1 MTNNDQLD
9 PNAGVQPEEKVEAP
23 VEANSD
29 SEVGINYESENID
42 SVRVAPELMN
52 DDEPETDAQ
61 TEPEPETDAQT
72 EPETDAQTEPELDSD
87 LLIQPMAELPQR
99 EPETQVKNLSNA
111 DLEVGIKI
119 LEEQRTKYF
128 SEIEELERHRE
139 AISVDIERFISV
151 REDLNQWINARKES
165 FAWKL
170 TETLRG
176 HEKQLAADEARVRD
190 FTSNPPEIDIEFAAK
205 TRLWVLKSIGI
216 PALILV
222 SIFVIMETFRAN
234 SGYVDSADPNNPA
247 ATIQIRKFDSWLL
260 ENLGLTHLQVTFM
273 LSIVMVSTFVGVL
286 FAYSRRSSEFRQLV
300 AEEAQLTKVMEQ
312 AVHSIKGERERIDS
326 LHPQVPQILELLS
339 LGLHQPWVI
348 DSRFLAFQGVLPD
361 ASKLPES
368 LDVSV
373 PTEKSSQRVFP
384 QLVLRAMNQIQQPGW
399 REQAFEN
406 AIQRL
411 AESAGFG
418 ESDGAIRELDQD
430 QRRSGKRQMLISLAD
445 KNSVLNAIGEKMV
458 KEFAATVQS
467 KVLPFAQPEV
477 ISLRPDVLSH
487 LQLTDDLVG
496 TSEEDVSPWE
506 QRLSEIAGAGSPWAP
521 GTFSARGQMAA
532 RHEKKP
538 DSVFIATDRA
548 TQYAHK
554 EVNVFKEVYAGTRPF
569 EVSIRVDLSEWCH
582 PEELA
587 IFQDYLPSAQ
597 EILERESREPK
608 EAPSDIATMDP
619 FNDSEVAF

>member
-1 MTNNDQLD
+1 MSNNEQIEPTTEIQNDHGVELPVEVNVEVNQGVPVEPEGVDLAETVTNMVVPTENVDEVEVESAVPVQQD
-9 PNAGVQPEEKVEAP
+9 AEIPQPEVNVP
-23 VEANSD
+23 NSVD
-29 SEVGINYESENID
+29 SE
-42 SVRVAPELMN
+42 
-52 DDEPETDAQ
+52 
-61 TEPEPETDAQT
+61 
-72 EPETDAQTEPELDSD
+72 
-87 LLIQPMAELPQR
+87 
-99 EPETQVKNLSNA
+99 A
-111 DLEVGIKI
+111 DLEASLKVLEQQRSKYI
-119 LEEQRTKYF
+119 L
-128 SEIEELERHRE
+128 EIEELEKNRD
-139 AISVDIERFISV
+139 SLSNDVERYISV
-151 REDLNQWINARKES
+151 REDLNQWTSARKES

-170 TETLRG
+170 TQALRE
-176 HEKQLAADEARVRD
+176 HEKKLAADEACVRE
-190 FTSNPPEIDIEFAAK
+190 FTSNPPELDTEFGAK
-205 TRLWVLKSIGI
+205 TRRWVLKSIGI
-216 PALILV
+216 PALVLV
-222 SIFVIMETFRAN
+222 AIFAIMEIFRAN

-247 ATIQIRKFDSWLL
+247 ATVQVREFDKWLL
-260 ENLGLTHLQVTFM
+260 ENLGLTHLQITFV
-273 LSIVMVSTFVGVL
+273 LSMIMISTFLGVL
-286 FAYSRRSSEFRQLV
+286 FAHSRRSSEFRQIV

-312 AVHSIKGERERIDS
+312 AVHSIKNERERIDS

-348 DSRFLAFQGVLPD
+348 DSRFLAFQGELPD

-430 QRRSGKRQMLISLAD
+430 QRRSGKRQMLISLED
-445 KNSVLNAIGEKMV
+445 KQTVLNEIGEKMV
-458 KEFAATVQS
+458 KEFAASVQS

-487 LQLTDDLVG
+487 LQLNDDLVG

-506 QRLSEIAGAGSPWAP
+506 QRLSEIAGAGSPWAA

-538 DSVFIATDRA
+538 ESVFIATDRA
-548 TQYAHK
+548 TQHAHK
-554 EVNVFKEVYAGTRPF
+554 EVSIFKEVYAGTRPF

-587 IFQDYLPSAQ
+587 IFQDYQPSAD
-597 EILERESREPK
+597 EIREREARDSKSIKAE
-608 EAPSDIATMDP
+608 EAPVDP

>member
-1 MTNNDQLD
+1 MSNNEQIEPTTEIQNDHGVELPVEVNVEVNQGVPAEPENVDLAETVTNMVVPTENVDEVEVESAVPVQLD
-9 PNAGVQPEEKVEAP
+9 AEIRQSEVNVPNSV
-23 VEANSD
+23 D
-29 SEVGINYESENID
+29 SE
-42 SVRVAPELMN
+42 
-52 DDEPETDAQ
+52 
-61 TEPEPETDAQT
+61 
-72 EPETDAQTEPELDSD
+72 
-87 LLIQPMAELPQR
+87 
-99 EPETQVKNLSNA
+99 A
-111 DLEVGIKI
+111 DLEASLKVLEQQREKYI
-119 LEEQRTKYF
+119 L
-128 SEIEELERHRE
+128 EIEELEKNRD
-139 AISVDIERFISV
+139 SLSNDVERYISV
-151 REDLNQWINARKES
+151 REDLNQWTSARKES

-170 TETLRG
+170 TQALRE
-176 HEKQLAADEARVRD
+176 HEKKLAADEARVRE
-190 FTSNPPEIDIEFAAK
+190 FTSNPPELDTEFGAK
-205 TRLWVLKSIGI
+205 TRRWVLKSIGI
-216 PALILV
+216 PALVLV
-222 SIFVIMETFRAN
+222 AIFAIMEIFRAN

-247 ATIQIRKFDSWLL
+247 ATVQVREFDKWLL
-260 ENLGLTHLQVTFM
+260 ENLGLTHLQITFA
-273 LSIVMVSTFVGVL
+273 LSMIMISTFLGVL
-286 FAYSRRSSEFRQLV
+286 FAHSRRSSEFRQKV

-312 AVHSIKGERERIDS
+312 AVHSIKNERERIDS

-339 LGLHQPWVI
+339 LGLHQPWAI
-348 DSRFLAFQGVLPD
+348 DSRFLAFQGELPD

-430 QRRSGKRQMLISLAD
+430 QRRSGKRQMLISLED
-445 KNSVLNAIGEKMV
+445 KQTVLNEIGEKMV
-458 KEFAATVQS
+458 KEFAASVQS

-487 LQLTDDLVG
+487 LQLNDDLVG

-538 DSVFIATDRA
+538 ESVFIATDRA
-548 TQYAHK
+548 TQHAHK
-554 EVNVFKEVYAGTRPF
+554 EVSIFKEVYAGTRPF

-587 IFQDYLPSAQ
+587 IFQDYQPSAD
-597 EILERESREPK
+597 EIREREARDSKSIKAEEVPV
-608 EAPSDIATMDP
+608 DP

>member
-1 MTNNDQLD
+1 MSNNEQIEPTTEIQNDHGVELPVKVNVEVNQGVPAEPENVDLAETVTNMVVPTENVNEVEVESAVPVQLD
-9 PNAGVQPEEKVEAP
+9 AEIRQSEVNVPNSV
-23 VEANSD
+23 D
-29 SEVGINYESENID
+29 SE
-42 SVRVAPELMN
+42 
-52 DDEPETDAQ
+52 
-61 TEPEPETDAQT
+61 
-72 EPETDAQTEPELDSD
+72 
-87 LLIQPMAELPQR
+87 
-99 EPETQVKNLSNA
+99 A
-111 DLEVGIKI
+111 DLEASLKVLEQQREKYI
-119 LEEQRTKYF
+119 L
-128 SEIEELERHRE
+128 EIEELEKNRD
-139 AISVDIERFISV
+139 SLSNDVERYISV
-151 REDLNQWINARKES
+151 REDLNQWTSARKES

-170 TETLRG
+170 TQALRE
-176 HEKQLAADEARVRD
+176 HEKKLAADEARVRE
-190 FTSNPPEIDIEFAAK
+190 FTSNPPELDTEFGAK
-205 TRLWVLKSIGI
+205 TRRWVLKSIGI
-216 PALILV
+216 PALVLV
-222 SIFVIMETFRAN
+222 AIFAIMEIFRAN

-247 ATIQIRKFDSWLL
+247 ATVQVREFDKWLL
-260 ENLGLTHLQVTFM
+260 ENLGLTHLQITFV
-273 LSIVMVSTFVGVL
+273 LSMIMISTFLGVL
-286 FAYSRRSSEFRQLV
+286 FAHSRRSSEFRQKV

-312 AVHSIKGERERIDS
+312 AVHSIKNERERIDS

-348 DSRFLAFQGVLPD
+348 DSRFLAFQGELPD

-418 ESDGAIRELDQD
+418 ESDSAIRELDQD
-430 QRRSGKRQMLISLAD
+430 QRRSGKRQMLISLED
-445 KNSVLNAIGEKMV
+445 KQTVLNEIGEKMV
-458 KEFAATVQS
+458 KEFAASVQS

-487 LQLTDDLVG
+487 LQLNDDLVG

-538 DSVFIATDRA
+538 ESVFIATDRA
-548 TQYAHK
+548 TQHAHK
-554 EVNVFKEVYAGTRPF
+554 EVSIFKEVYAGTRPF

-587 IFQDYLPSAQ
+587 IFQDYQPSAD
-597 EILERESREPK
+597 EIREREARDSKSIKAE
-608 EAPSDIATMDP
+608 EAPADP